1 MTISDVYSQTFV
13 VYKIKLRRL
22 IIDLINDL
30 GYLYMHYYSYI
41 FVTRRKY

>member
-13 VYKIKLRRL
+13 VYQIKLRRL

-30 GYLYMHYYSYI
+30 GYLYMHCYSCI